1 MTSNSNS
8 ASIVKCSCYVR
19 KAALRSVHALL
30 QRSNAQLFID
40 AYVQTRVK
48 ILFEGEF
55 KMIL

>member
-8 ASIVKCSCYVR
+8 ALIVKCSC
-19 KAALRSVHALL
+19 KKSCSGSVHALL
-30 QRSNAQLFID
+30 QRSNAQLFINV
-40 AYVQTRVK
+40 YVRTRVK